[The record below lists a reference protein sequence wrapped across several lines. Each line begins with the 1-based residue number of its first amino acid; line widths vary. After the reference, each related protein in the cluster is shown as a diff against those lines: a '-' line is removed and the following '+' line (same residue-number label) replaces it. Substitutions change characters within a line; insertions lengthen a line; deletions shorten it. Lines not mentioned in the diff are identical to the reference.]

1 MLATMIEAYLVDV
14 GGLCAEPGE
23 RFGELVEV
31 QRTERFRVAALCPA
45 AAETAGI
52 QLFHAAAKP
61 RRGVV
66 REPWAHAHDGAMQ

>member
-1 MLATMIEAYLVDV
+1 MLGAMIDAYLVDV
-14 GGLCAEPGE
+14 GGMCAEPGE
-23 RFGELVEV
+23 QFGEFVEV

-66 REPWAHAHDGAMQ
+66 RDPWARAHDGAMP

>member
-1 MLATMIEAYLVDV
+1 MLNTMIEAYLVDV
-14 GGLCAEPGE
+14 GGFCAEPGE
-23 RFGELVEV
+23 QYGELVEV
-31 QRTERFRVAALCPA
+31 QRTERFRVAALGPA

-66 REPWAHAHDGAMQ
+66 RDLWARAHGGAMQ